1 LKISEYDFLIIG
13 SGLAGLYSADYASN
27 FGKVAILSKTTSE
40 VSNSYMAQ
48 GGIAAVIDENDSVE
62 EHFTDTVDAG
72 RQLCNQVAVKVLV
85 EEAKTRID
93 EIIEAGMEFDH
104 FDGKLALGR
113 EGGHNKRRVLHA
125 GGDATGKKL
134 VDFFTQKVLQNSK
147 IDFLENTLVYKL
159 MVDKGICQG
168 AYAYNYD
175 QRTDYLFLSR
185 NTIIATGGAGG
196 VYKRT
201 TNPFTSIG
209 DGITLAYDAGAE
221 IESMEFVQFHPT
233 AFYTGTS
240 ETFLVSE
247 AVRGEGAHLLN
258 SEGKRFMQEQH
269 PLGELAP
276 RDVVSKAIY
285 KELKFSE
292 KQNVFLSLQH
302 LDEKKI
308 KKRFLNIA
316 AEAKK
321 IGIDISKDLIPVAP
335 AAHYMVGGIKTGL
348 NSETSVYRLFAI
360 GEVASTGIHGANRLA
375 SNSLLE
381 CLVFG
386 KRAVNYAN
394 NCELKTGE
402 IRSTVIKQTLRVDE
416 SKKNLTDKLLTDLA
430 DIMNNYVG
438 IVRTETGLLKAVEE
452 IEKLSSNFPYEDNEY
467 FSLKIKSVLNVCK
480 LITNAALLRK
490 ESRGGHL
497 REDYPETDSEK
508 KYLIVQQKNRKIKF
522 AEIK

>member
-1 LKISEYDFLIIG
+1 MKISEYDFLIIG
-13 SGLAGLYSADYASN
+13 SGLAGLYAADYASN

-62 EHFTDTVDAG
+62 EHFSDTVNAG
-72 RQLCNQVAVKVLV
+72 RKLCNTEAVKVLV
-85 EEAKTRID
+85 EEAKILID
-93 EIIEAGMEFDH
+93 EIISAGMEFDESE
-104 FDGKLALGR
+104 GKLALGR

-134 VDFFTQKVLQNSK
+134 VGFFTQKVLQNSK

-159 MVDKGICQG
+159 MVDEDICQG

-175 QRTDYLFLSR
+175 QRTDYLFLAK

-233 AFYTGTS
+233 AFYTGTP
-240 ETFLVSE
+240 ETFLISE
-247 AVRGEGAHLLN
+247 AVRGEGAYLIN

-269 PLGELAP
+269 QLAELAP

-285 KELKFSE
+285 RELKSSG
-292 KQNVFLSLQH
+292 KPNVFLSLKH

-308 KKRFLNIA
+308 KERFLTIA
-316 AEAKK
+316 GEAKK
-321 IGIDISKDLIPVAP
+321 HNVDIAKDLIPVAP
-335 AAHYMVGGIKTGL
+335 AAHYMVGGIKTGV
-348 NSETSVYRLFAI
+348 NAETKVRGLFAI

-386 KRAVNYAN
+386 KRAVNYADSQKPDTDEVRN
-394 NCELKTGE
+394 
-402 IRSTVIKQTLRVDE
+402 TVIKQTLKVDDN
-416 SKKNLTDKLLTDLA
+416 KKDFTDKLLTDLA

-438 IVRTETGLLKAVEE
+438 IIRNETGLLKALEE
-452 IEKLSSNFPYEDNEY
+452 LEKLGSDFPYEDNEY
-467 FSLKIKSVLNVCK
+467 FSLKIKSVLNVCR

-497 REDYPETDSEK
+497 REDYPETKEENR
-508 KYLIVQQKNRKIKF
+508 YLIVQQKNRKPKF
-522 AEIK
+522 TEIN